1 MEILVPI
8 IIFGTGVI
16 VATTLA
22 GLGIQRMLEGQ
33 KGNK

>member
-8 IIFGTGVI
+8 IIFGTGI
-16 VATTLA
+16 IIATTLA
-22 GLGIQRMLEGQ
+22 GLGIQRLVEGQ

>member
-8 IIFGTGVI
+8 VLFGTGII
-16 VATTLA
+16 VATILA
-22 GLGIQRMLEGQ
+22 GLGIERIIEGQ